1 MIFQNLRL
9 LLILTLLISST
20 ACSTFSAFGNRV
32 QQLEIFAEPVE
43 RAPIPMQPP
52 PAPVR
57 LKDVQWY
64 VVSEENFEG
73 FKERLVD
80 RQGLLVWYAITVA
93 DYESLSVNLQE
104 IRRYIVQQQELIKYY
119 EDAIANDTED
129 GNKINTQEP

>member
-20 ACSTFSAFGNRV
+20 ACSTFGAFGNRV

-43 RAPIPMQPP
+43 RAPIPIQPP

-64 VVSEENFEG
+64 VVSEENIDS

-80 RQGLLVWYAITVA
+80 RQGMLVWYAITVA
-93 DYESLSVNLQE
+93 DYENLSVNLQE

-119 EDAIANDTED
+119 ENAVSSDTEGD
-129 GNKINTQEP
+129 DPINTKE